1 MPCQVSV
8 PDVVDGADEQAA
20 ATAAI
25 AMPPAT
31 PASFFKFPPQGQA
44 VSAACLSQ
52 EPAEVNRGLGNEQAA
67 IDAVRMNMRLMI
79 PAMGPRGHDA
89 GLRSH

>member
-1 MPCQVSV
+1 VGDWLLTTAAPVTLPCQVSV

-31 PASFFKFPPQGQA
+31 PASFFKI
-44 VSAACLSQ
+44 L
-52 EPAEVNRGLGNEQAA
+52 L
-67 IDAVRMNMRLMI
+67 
-79 PAMGPRGHDA
+79 
-89 GLRSH
+89 LRSGCKCCLLIPGTG